1 MPTLTPPHRKYE
13 LDYDLIPRLF
23 IVLRTQHSSKKIA
36 PPADHF
42 LQLQQQLVM
51 ELSRLIMQC
60 LEFLE
65 SLYIRYLGSLC
76 FLLVKVTT

>member
-1 MPTLTPPHRKYE
+1 MGVGLGVCMPTLTPPHRKYE

-23 IVLRTQHSSKKIA
+23 IVLLTTATRHGALS
-36 PPADHF
+36 PDHA
-42 LQLQQQLVM
+42 
-51 ELSRLIMQC
+51 IC

-76 FLLVKVTT
+76 FLLVKVIT